1 MERLSPVTGSTTV
14 TPTGV
19 RSVHSRV
26 TDGTMKDAERLLAT
40 LGGAD
45 DRIWPKDR
53 WLRLRLDEGLE
64 VGSHGKQ
71 GPVRYRV
78 LEVEPGRRVRFEF
91 EPGCKPALTG
101 WHELRVDPA
110 GDDGLSW
117 THELMLEHPSAQVRS
132 ILLPLH
138 DALIE
143 DLLDQVEVEVG
154 QHPLERPEFSAGIRA
169 RRAMFR
175 PLRRSTTH
183 REAQAPA

>member
-1 MERLSPVTGSTTV
+1 MTGSTTV

-26 TDGTMKDAERLLAT
+26 TDGTMDDAKRLLDT
-40 LGGAD
+40 LGGPG
-45 DRIWPKDR
+45 DRLWPNDR
-53 WLRLRLDEGLE
+53 WLRLRLDDGIE
-64 VGSHGKQ
+64 VGSQGGH

-78 LEVEPGRRVRFEF
+78 DEVEPGRRVRFVF
-91 EPGCKPALTG
+91 EPDCRPALTR

-138 DALIE
+138 DA
-143 DLLDQVEVEVG
+143 
-154 QHPLERPEFSAGIRA
+154 
-169 RRAMFR
+169 
-175 PLRRSTTH
+175 
-183 REAQAPA
+183 